1 MNNAPSPVLRSIEQK
16 PSIVDFYAIETE
28 FKVVERE
35 YNAIMLHMDNACLG
49 AMTGDKECIKAEE
62 LNLQM
67 QAYLII
73 LADILAQIGP
83 MGKEYQSEID
93 NQKYEVE
100 KYSIKL
106 KKQNTEIVAALELA
120 SRSTTSIDD
129 TQIRLRQHQY
139 EYVGWSVGTIILAIL
154 IYRQMMRK

>member
-1 MNNAPSPVLRSIEQK
+1 MNNAPSPVLRSMEQK

-35 YNAIMLHMDNACLG
+35 YNAIMSNMDSTCLG
-49 AMTGDKECIKAEE
+49 AATSNEECIKAEE

-83 MGKEYQSEID
+83 MERNISRR
-93 NQKYEVE
+93 
-100 KYSIKL
+100 SRTR
-106 KKQNTEIVAALELA
+106 NTKWRNI
-120 SRSTTSIDD
+120 
-129 TQIRLRQHQY
+129 Q
-139 EYVGWSVGTIILAIL
+139 
-154 IYRQMMRK
+154 

>member
-35 YNAIMLHMDNACLG
+35 YNAIMLHMDNTCLG

>member
-1 MNNAPSPVLRSIEQK
+1 MNNAPSPVLRSMEQK

-35 YNAIMLHMDNACLG
+35 YNAIMSNMDSTCLG
-49 AMTGDKECIKAEE
+49 AATSNKECIKAEE

-83 MGKEYQSEID
+83 MGKEYQSEIE

-100 KYSIKL
+100 KYSMKL
-106 KKQNTEIVAALELA
+106 KKQNVEIAAALELA
-120 SRSTTSIDD
+120 SRSTNSIDD
-129 TQIRLRQHQY
+129 SRIRMRQHRY
-139 EYVGWSVGTIILAIL
+139 EYIGWSVGTIILAIL
-154 IYRQMMRK
+154 ISRQMMRK